1 MVYRTTDS
9 GFTWTEQGAIAKVSL
24 FGLSFPDGTQGWASG
39 ENGTIVHLDHWPLTV
54 GPILSHRVL
63 IGEC

>member
-1 MVYRTTDS
+1 MVYQTTDS

-39 ENGTIVHLDHWPLTV
+39 EKGTIVRMT
-54 GPILSHRVL
+54 
-63 IGEC
+63 IGR